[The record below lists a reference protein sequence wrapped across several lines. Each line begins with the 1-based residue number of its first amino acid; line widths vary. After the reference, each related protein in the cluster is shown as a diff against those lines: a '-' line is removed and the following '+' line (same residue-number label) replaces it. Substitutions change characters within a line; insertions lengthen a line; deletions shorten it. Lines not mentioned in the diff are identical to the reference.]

1 MSLVVL
7 TGWTGQ
13 VSLGQ
18 YAFVTIGAVVGGSLT
33 SRVGIPFWFAV
44 PIAVAITAS
53 IAVLVGIPALRIRGL
68 FLLVATFSFAL
79 ALQSTIFDQKY
90 FGWLLPDAVNRPTL
104 FFINFEDERSMYF
117 LCVAA
122 LAIAIAVL
130 LNLRRSRVGR
140 LLIAVRENE
149 PNVQSFGVS
158 VVRMKLLAFAISGGM
173 AGFAGVLLAH
183 QGRGVTQA
191 SFPVSKN
198 VEVFVASVFGGVSS
212 AGGALLGS
220 AFFNITRDLIKSSFI
235 AGLLQTTLPM
245 MLIFAFPGGL
255 ISLVN
260 LGRDSVLRVIAQRR
274 QIVVP
279 SLFAD
284 YDATALERQLIPLGD
299 ALDSAG
305 LAALPTDER
314 FVLESALYQG
324 KGQRVMDRLGGPRVA
339 ADTDAIG
346 AAAKSAE
353 EDMLELEVVP

>member
-1 MSLVVL
+1 
-7 TGWTGQ
+7 
-13 VSLGQ
+13 
-18 YAFVTIGAVVGGSLT
+18 
-33 SRVGIPFWFAV
+33 
-44 PIAVAITAS
+44 
-53 IAVLVGIPALRIRGL
+53 
-68 FLLVATFSFAL
+68 
-79 ALQSTIFDQKY
+79 
-90 FGWLLPDAVNRPTL
+90 
-104 FFINFEDERSMYF
+104 
-117 LCVAA
+117 
-122 LAIAIAVL
+122 
-130 LNLRRSRVGR
+130 
-140 LLIAVRENE
+140 
-149 PNVQSFGVS
+149 
-158 VVRMKLLAFAISGGM
+158 M